1 MLTTIRQVFVSRMMF
16 LMLLMGF
23 SSGLPLALTG
33 TGGTLQAWMTD
44 EGVDLKT
51 VGIFAVMG
59 LPYALKFLWAP
70 LIDRFSLPFLG
81 LRRGWMLVTQILCIA
96 VVLLTSWLSPA
107 TQIGLVAWMALLL
120 AFVSASQDIVIDA
133 YRAETLKEH
142 ERGAGAAV
150 SILGYRLGMLTSGA
164 IALILADII
173 SWRLVYSFVSLM
185 LLAGVMATSLA
196 PEPLD
201 SRPARSFRMAL
212 TEPFKQFFSRRGSTE
227 ILIFVVLYN
236 LGYVM
241 AVALLTR
248 FLMDL
253 GFSKTDIGFVAK
265 TFGLIASILGAL
277 AAGAV
282 LARISLY
289 KALLF
294 FGALQ
299 IFSVLGFALL
309 ASIGE
314 NFYLMAAAIGFENFC
329 AGMSTAALAALLMGL
344 CNKGSSATQYALL
357 TSLTAVART
366 FAGAASGF
374 MAAYLGW
381 TAFFII
387 CAAMALPALLLL
399 CRFPRWQAS

>member
-51 VGIFAVMG
+51 VGIFAIMG

-70 LIDRFSLPFLG
+70 FIDRFSLPFLG
-81 LRRGWMLVTQILCIA
+81 LRRGWMLITQLLCIA
-96 VVLLTSWLSPA
+96 LVLLTTLLSPA
-107 TQIGLVAWMALLL
+107 NQIGLVAWMALLL

-133 YRAETLKEH
+133 YRAETLAEQ

-150 SILGYRLGMLTSGA
+150 SILGYRLGMLASGA
-164 IALILADII
+164 IALILADIL
-173 SWRLVYSFVSLM
+173 SWRLVYSFVALM
-185 LLAGVMATSLA
+185 LLSGVIATALA
-196 PEPLD
+196 PEPHD
-201 SRPARSFRMAL
+201 SRQARSLSQAL
-212 TEPFKQFFSRRGSTE
+212 IEPFRQFFSRRGSLE
-227 ILIFVVLYN
+227 ILVFVVLYN

-277 AAGAV
+277 TAGAV

-289 KALLF
+289 RALLL
-294 FGALQ
+294 FGVLQ

-309 ASIGE
+309 ASMGQ
-314 NFYLMAAAIGFENFC
+314 NFYLMAAAIGLENFC
-329 AGMSTAALAALLMGL
+329 AGMSTAALAAMLMGL

-366 FAGAASGF
+366 FAGAATGF
-374 MAAYLGW
+374 MAVYLGW
-381 TAFFII
+381 TMFFIV
-387 CAAMALPALLLL
+387 CALMAVPALILVT
-399 CRFPRWQAS
+399 RFPRWQAS

>member
-51 VGIFAVMG
+51 VGIFAIMG

-70 LIDRFSLPFLG
+70 FIDRFSLPFLG
-81 LRRGWMLVTQILCIA
+81 LRRGWMLITQLFCIA
-96 VVLLTSWLSPA
+96 LVLLTTLLSPA
-107 TQIGLVAWMALLL
+107 NQIGLVAWMALLL

-133 YRAETLKEH
+133 YRAETLAEQ

-150 SILGYRLGMLTSGA
+150 SILGYRLGMLASGA
-164 IALILADII
+164 IALILADIL
-173 SWRLVYSFVSLM
+173 SWRLVYSFVALM
-185 LLAGVMATSLA
+185 LLSGVIATALA
-196 PEPLD
+196 PEPHD
-201 SRPARSFRMAL
+201 SRQARSLSQAL
-212 TEPFKQFFSRRGSTE
+212 IEPFRQFFSRRGSLE
-227 ILIFVVLYN
+227 ILVFVVLYN

-277 AAGAV
+277 TAGAV

-289 KALLF
+289 RALLL
-294 FGALQ
+294 FGVLQ

-309 ASIGE
+309 ASMGQ
-314 NFYLMAAAIGFENFC
+314 NFYLMAAAIGLENFC
-329 AGMSTAALAALLMGL
+329 AGMSTAALAAMLMGL

-366 FAGAASGF
+366 FAGAATGF
-374 MAAYLGW
+374 MAVYLGW
-381 TAFFII
+381 TMFFIV
-387 CAAMALPALLLL
+387 CALMAVPALILVT
-399 CRFPRWQAS
+399 RFPRWQAS

>member
-1 MLTTIRQVFVSRMMF
+1 MMF

-51 VGIFAVMG
+51 VGIFAIMG

-70 LIDRFSLPFLG
+70 FIDRFSLPFLG
-81 LRRGWMLVTQILCIA
+81 LRRGWMLITQLFCIA
-96 VVLLTSWLSPA
+96 LVLLTTLLSPA
-107 TQIGLVAWMALLL
+107 NQIGLVAWMALLL

-133 YRAETLKEH
+133 YRAETLAEQ

-150 SILGYRLGMLTSGA
+150 SILGYRLGMLASGA
-164 IALILADII
+164 IALILADIL
-173 SWRLVYSFVSLM
+173 SWRLVYSFVALM
-185 LLAGVMATSLA
+185 LLSGVIATALA
-196 PEPLD
+196 PEPHD
-201 SRPARSFRMAL
+201 SRQARSLSQAL
-212 TEPFKQFFSRRGSTE
+212 IEPFRQFFSRRGSLE
-227 ILIFVVLYN
+227 ILVFVVLYN

-277 AAGAV
+277 TAGAV

-289 KALLF
+289 RALLL
-294 FGALQ
+294 FGVLQ

-309 ASIGE
+309 ASMGQ
-314 NFYLMAAAIGFENFC
+314 NFYLMAAAIGLENFC
-329 AGMSTAALAALLMGL
+329 AGMSTAALAAMLMGL

-366 FAGAASGF
+366 FAGAATGF
-374 MAAYLGW
+374 MAVYLGW
-381 TAFFII
+381 TMFFIV
-387 CAAMALPALLLL
+387 CALMAVPALILVT
-399 CRFPRWQAS
+399 RFPRWQAS